1 MIIVMDKILPILLDW
16 VHLGLMNLPLASHL
30 LRAVVYPLEQ
40 MIRTPALQLPSCV
53 TLTSLCCSFVVYKVG
68 LLLPILRI
76 SVKIK

>member
-1 MIIVMDKILPILLDW
+1 MDKILPILLDW

-53 TLTSLCCSFVVYKVG
+53 TLTSLSCSFVVYKVG